1 MSTPP
6 AYSGTIPENYDRYLG
21 PYIFEPY
28 AADLVER
35 IPADTRRVLEIACGT
50 GRVTAHLRERL
61 AGAEI
66 IATDVN
72 ADMLAEARRQLGE
85 TGVHWQEADAQDLP
99 FGEGHFD
106 VVVCQFGLMFMP
118 DRPKALREAYR
129 VLRPGGRLLFSTW
142 DSLENNPSF
151 FLANE
156 LVTAYFPVEPPRFF
170 HLPFSVYGEETLS
183 ALARDAGFSP
193 VRVTLVVKTG
203 ISPSAD
209 DAATGMLDGSPIY
222 PQILARGA
230 GLMPVIRKGLAEGLG
245 RVFGDAPLSSRMQ
258 AWMVEAKKEE

>member
-35 IPADTRRVLEIACGT
+35 IPAATGRVLEIACGT
-50 GRVTAHLRERL
+50 GRVTAHLRKRL

-72 ADMLAEARRQLGE
+72 EDMLAVARQRLGE
-85 TGVHWQEADAQDLP
+85 TGVHWQAADAQELP
-99 FGEGHFD
+99 FGEGYFD
-106 VVVCQFGLMFMP
+106 VVVCQFGLMFVP
-118 DRPKALREAYR
+118 DRPKALLEAYR
-129 VLRPGGRLLFSTW
+129 VLRPGGQLLFSTW

-170 HLPFSVYGEETLS
+170 YLPFSVYGEETLTV
-183 ALARDAGFSP
+183 LARDAGFNHI
-193 VRVTLVVKTG
+193 RVTLIVKTG
-203 ISPSAD
+203 VSPSAD
-209 DAATGMLDGSPIY
+209 AAAAGMLEGSPIY
-222 PQILARGA
+222 PQILARDA
-230 GLMPVIRKGLAEGLG
+230 ELLPVIRKGLAEGLA

-258 AWMVEAKKEE
+258 AWIVEARKEG